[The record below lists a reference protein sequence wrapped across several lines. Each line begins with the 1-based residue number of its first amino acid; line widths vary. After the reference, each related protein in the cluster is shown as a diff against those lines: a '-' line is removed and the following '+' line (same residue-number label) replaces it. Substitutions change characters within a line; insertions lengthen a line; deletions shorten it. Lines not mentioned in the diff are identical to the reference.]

1 MRLEHLL
8 SGETRFLDAARP
20 KRKRRSS
27 KKKEHLLFGETSKG
41 THKSS
46 HIRRIS
52 PIRLVRLMSPTKSRD
67 VKQMVCFASPALL
80 GALSFKIEK
89 Q

>member
-1 MRLEHLL
+1 MGL
-8 SGETRFLDAARP
+8 SRNKVAVPEGAAGTP
-20 KRKRRSS
+20 PFWS
-27 KKKEHLLFGETSKG
+27 TSKEQDLG
-41 THKSS
+41 
-46 HIRRIS
+46 RIS